1 MAEPSIGT
9 AISRPAVAEF
19 EQRRFDVNYGFRDRE
34 SVQVRLDPDNE
45 SVYMCYTEKEG
56 RAINHA
62 TIPFAEFVK
71 SFKPLVDSFR

>member
-1 MAEPSIGT
+1 MAKPSKGT
-9 AISRPAVAEF
+9 TIARSVAAEF

-56 RAINHA
+56 RVINHA
-62 TIPFAEFVK
+62 TVPFTEFVK
-71 SFKPLVDSFR
+71 SFKSLVDSFR